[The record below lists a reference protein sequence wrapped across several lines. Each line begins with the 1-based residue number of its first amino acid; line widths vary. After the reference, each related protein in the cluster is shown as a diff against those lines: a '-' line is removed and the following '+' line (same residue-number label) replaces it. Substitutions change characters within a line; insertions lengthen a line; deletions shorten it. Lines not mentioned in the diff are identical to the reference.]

1 MLTRKGFFVRPKY
14 VASSVSRNLIRR
26 NRGGGGGGGGR
37 GGGSPPPPRFLLNL
51 TFYQLTISTIN
62 RMVSSAINDKF
73 DEW

>member
-26 NRGGGGGGGGR
+26 NRGGWA

>member
-26 NRGGGGGGGGR
+26 NRGGGAGGA
-37 GGGSPPPPRFLLNL
+37 SPPPPRFLLNL

>member
-26 NRGGGGGGGGR
+26 NR

>member
-26 NRGGGGGGGGR
+26 NRGGGR
-37 GGGSPPPPRFLLNL
+37 GGSPPPPRFLLNL
-51 TFYQLTISTIN
+51 TFYQMTISTIN

>member
-26 NRGGGGGGGGR
+26 NRGA

>member
-26 NRGGGGGGGGR
+26 NRGGGA

>member
-26 NRGGGGGGGGR
+26 NRGGGR
-37 GGGSPPPPRFLLNL
+37 GGSPPPPRFLLNL